1 MVSAI
6 LWPFVCLFNI
16 AWSILSYLLFW
27 HILLVILVASWTFIL
42 LFSYPI
48 YTLSCRLPFT
58 TEMCNSTWCSTSDP
72 SPIFSIKESIFAE
85 AINSTHNGFTNALYE
100 VNPLVTLPYR
110 LHYTDDRLQDARW
123 LIESSEIPSRTP
135 LIQVIVQHLETSGHV
150 RDDLSMFIA
159 QVEGKIDFVLLITDW
174 TIQDLTRIAQ
184 HIQMPKNPS
193 VADATLSTQNDFIP
207 YNHGRILFNYVTA
220 VILSDF
226 VLRSY
231 KAFYRSFPKASADTA
246 IRSVVSTFVM
256 YIDEISPRIIVLTSQ
271 ADELLANI
279 KRLQT
284 NLDNIHSVLVHD
296 TRSLSTSRAVIEDQ
310 R

>member
-1 MVSAI
+1 
-6 LWPFVCLFNI
+6 
-16 AWSILSYLLFW
+16 
-27 HILLVILVASWTFIL
+27 VILVASWTFIL

-159 QVEGKIDFVLLITDW
+159 QVEGKIDFVLLITD
-174 TIQDLTRIAQ
+174 
-184 HIQMPKNPS
+184 
-193 VADATLSTQNDFIP
+193 
-207 YNHGRILFNYVTA
+207 
-220 VILSDF
+220 
-226 VLRSY
+226 
-231 KAFYRSFPKASADTA
+231 
-246 IRSVVSTFVM
+246 
-256 YIDEISPRIIVLTSQ
+256 
-271 ADELLANI
+271 
-279 KRLQT
+279 
-284 NLDNIHSVLVHD
+284 
-296 TRSLSTSRAVIEDQ
+296 
-310 R
+310 